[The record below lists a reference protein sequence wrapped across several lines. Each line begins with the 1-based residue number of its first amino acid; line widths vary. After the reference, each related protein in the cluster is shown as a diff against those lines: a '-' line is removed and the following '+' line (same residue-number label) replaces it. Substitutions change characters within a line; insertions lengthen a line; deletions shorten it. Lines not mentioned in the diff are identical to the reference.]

1 MKATLPFVA
10 ALILYLLTMSPAAGR
25 ARLLLS
31 HEQHNTSE
39 NAARQEP
46 RPPALTTTSAQDTKK
61 PRVDALGDPLP
72 AQALHR
78 FGTSRFC
85 TQTEVTS
92 LAMSH
97 DGKLLA
103 AADREGRVYLW
114 DADTG
119 KQRFITSAG
128 SGKRVVISPDGRWLA
143 FGEEG
148 MFEVRNLHKDDP
160 PRLTLGAAPRVFA
173 FSPDSKAIAMS
184 MADETD
190 IRVYDIESGQEL
202 RRFAGV
208 DSIVRVMAFS
218 SDGKLLA
225 AAAMPEP
232 TPEDE
237 NPEVRLMVWDAQKG
251 KVLKDWTHAAKRVK
265 TIAFLPDNKTLV
277 AQFTTRL
284 QAWNALTG
292 EAQPKIATIV
302 GTSFA
307 FDAACKTFASTDGPR
322 VMDFASGKELHTF
335 QAPTLLRHI
344 AMSGD
349 GKLIAAT
356 AQRFET
362 ASPRIMLWD
371 VATGKPREIAAEHR
385 HYVDAVAFSHDAQSI
400 ATASNVEG
408 YARLWDAKSAKLL
421 HALNLDSLAAKKSGG
436 PRSRRT
442 LVDALAFSADRP
454 ELFIAGQRWDVKI
467 GTPIPLKGDDDFVFE
482 QANSRRAILS
492 PDARIAASF
501 LNGNEIQFWD
511 PAKAE
516 VIKTIAPTDK
526 KSRADWSA
534 FAFAPNR
541 KQAAAGR
548 WFPPIKE
555 IVDDVLPPT
564 IQLWDIDAGKSVKS
578 FRSSPTPVARLMFSP
593 DGETLA
599 VIGFPTRLELWH
611 LPTGRLLREMYLDD
625 QEELPRVYST
635 PTVAFSPHGQWIAF
649 THKEGEIVL
658 VETLTGKE
666 IQTLRGHQ
674 GYISSLAF
682 SPDNRRLLSG
692 GRDTTALLW
701 AIAPEN
707 PVLPAS
713 WKDADRLWL
722 EMGAPPNRAYGIVWA
737 LMAHPDR
744 AIEVLTMRLQK
755 DEGASDKE
763 IRELITNLSSAKF
776 VQRDTAMRRLKAIGT
791 RSLPALEESLKKSPD
806 LETTRRIQELL
817 RTVETTLTPETLRD
831 LRGMQVLE
839 MIGTPAARKLLA
851 EVASG
856 DPGAGKTRHAQA
868 ALQRLKATD

>member
-1 MKATLPFVA
+1 MKATLPFLA
-10 ALILYLLTMSPAAGR
+10 AVLH
-25 ARLLLS
+25 LS
-31 HEQHNTSE
+31 
-39 NAARQEP
+39 
-46 RPPALTTTSAQDTKK
+46 LTTPAFTQETKK
-61 PRVDALGDPLP
+61 LRVDALGDPLP

-78 FGTSRFC
+78 FGTARFC

-119 KQRFITSAG
+119 KRRFITGANT
-128 SGKRVVISPDGRWLA
+128 GKRVVISPNGRWLA
-143 FGEEG
+143 LGEEG

-160 PRLTLGAAPRVFA
+160 PRLMLGAAPRVFA
-173 FSPDSKAIAMS
+173 FTPDSKAIAIS
-184 MADETD
+184 MAEEAD
-190 IRVYDIESGQEL
+190 IRVYDIASGQEV
-202 RRFAGV
+202 RRFAGL
-208 DSIVRVMAFS
+208 DNIVRVMAFS
-218 SDGKLLA
+218 SDGKLFA

-232 TPEDE
+232 TPAEDE

-251 KVLKDWTHAAKRVK
+251 KPLKDWTHAAKRVK
-265 TIAFLPDNKTLV
+265 TIAFLPDNQTLV

-284 QAWNALTG
+284 QAWNARSG

-322 VMDFASGKELHTF
+322 VVDFASSKALHTF

-371 VATGKPREIAAEHR
+371 AATGKPREISAAHR

-408 YARLWDAKSAKLL
+408 AARIWDAKSAKLI
-421 HALNLDSLAAKKSGG
+421 HTLNLDSLAAKKSGG

-454 ELFIAGQRWDVKI
+454 ELFIAGQRWDVKT

-482 QANSRRAILS
+482 QANSRRAIMS

-501 LNGNEIQFWD
+501 LNGHEIQFWD

-548 WFPPIKE
+548 WFQPNKE

-564 IQLWDIDAGKSVKS
+564 IQLWDIDAGKSIKA

-625 QEELPRVYST
+625 QEELPRVYSM

-707 PVLPAS
+707 PALPAA

-722 EMGAPPNRAYGIVWA
+722 EMGAPPSRAYAIVWA

-744 AIEVLTMRLQK
+744 AIEVLAKRLQK
-755 DEGASDKE
+755 DEGASEKE
-763 IRELITNLSSAKF
+763 IRSLITNLSSPKF
-776 VQRDTAMRRLKAIGT
+776 AQRDTAMRRLKVIGT
-791 RSLPALEESLKKSPD
+791 RSLPALEESLKKAPD

-839 MIGTPAARKLLA
+839 MIGTPPARKLLA
-851 EVASG
+851 EVAAG
-856 DPGAGKTRHAQA
+856 DPNAGKTRHAQA